1 MTTVFVLCYSNVR
14 TYANH
19 FYLTCGYLK
28 VNGILVKK
36 VDGAAGEK
44 DAAASNNPAL
54 VGEDKSVESRNLA
67 SLMELTSALEHLTCA
82 VSKIGGSNKSSSSS
96 YHQPVLQ

>member
-1 MTTVFVLCYSNVR
+1 M
-14 TYANH
+14 
-19 FYLTCGYLK
+19 
-28 VNGILVKK
+28 NGILIKSINCT
-36 VDGAAGEK
+36 GEK

-67 SLMELTSALEHLTCA
+67 SLMELTSALEHLTCT
-82 VSKIGGSNKSSSSS
+82 VSKIGGNNKSSSSSS